1 MTRMKSIAAL
11 GCTALAAALAVYGC
25 GSSSTIDNGAGGGS
39 SGTGGKT
46 GGGTGGGVVIINTG
60 GMTGSG
66 GMTGGGVGGMTA
78 GGMGGRIV
86 QPPMDGG
93 PAVCAQNNACTGQT
107 MCDGTCNRNGQTG
120 TRTCTCTN
128 GRYNC
133 GNCMVADAGAPPPPV
148 DAGPRPDAGPAC
160 PQGTMNR
167 SMCTVGTSPSPCTRG
182 AGNNMQT
189 CICAVAPRP
198 DAGAVDAGPDAGA
211 PPPPVDRYTCM

>member
-1 MTRMKSIAAL
+1 MKSIAAL

-86 QPPMDGG
+86 QPPMDAG
-93 PAVCAQNNACTGQT
+93 PAVCAPMNACTGTT
-107 MCDGTCNRNGQTG
+107 MCDGTCMRNGQTG

-148 DAGPRPDAGPAC
+148 DAGPRPDAG
-160 PQGTMNR
+160 T
-167 SMCTVGTSPSPCTRG
+167 PC
-182 AGNNMQT
+182 AGNVANNRQCMLGVSMTCVRNVGGGNMQT
-189 CICAVAPRP
+189 CTCEGVP
-198 DAGAVDAGPDAGA
+198 DAGADAAVLA
-211 PPPPVDRYTCM
+211 RWVCM

>member
-1 MTRMKSIAAL
+1 MKSIAAL
-11 GCTALAAALAVYGC
+11 GCTALAAALAAYGC

-86 QPPMDGG
+86 QPPMDAG
-93 PAVCAQNNACTGQT
+93 PAVCAPNNPCTGTT
-107 MCDGTCNRNGQTG
+107 MCDGTCMRNGQTG
-120 TRTCTCTN
+120 TRTCMCGNN
-128 GRYNC
+128 GRYTC

-160 PQGTMNR
+160 PVGARNGTM
-167 SMCTVGTSPSPCTRG
+167 CVVGTSVSPCTRN
-182 AGNNMQT
+182 AGGGTQT
-189 CICAVAPRP
+189 CTCAAAPRV
-198 DAGAVDAGPDAGA
+198 DAGADAG
-211 PPPPVDRYTCM
+211 PPVDRYTCM